1 MYKRMCKD
9 LHKLRLHTRC
19 LLVSEAP
26 VAAVFCSPA
35 MNSLSLTPFS
45 STCNTCTLPKLKPL
59 YTLHHH
65 SYTNVNQKQ
74 RIRQGR
80 CRAELSHEAPFVVA
94 IGACVLNSLAF
105 PLPVSPDDNEDGDS
119 VIDSADARFAV
130 MGIISFIPYFNWMSW
145 VFAWMDTGDKRYALY
160 AIVYLAP
167 YLRSNLSLSPDE
179 SWLPIASILLCI
191 IHIQLEASIK
201 NGDLQSFQLF
211 NRALRNTS
219 SKKDDR
225 ISEQGTRK
233 DEQRLPSAQSRNKI
247 RSWGIPKKPA
257 QQADHLDEEE
267 EEGKKH

>member
-1 MYKRMCKD
+1 EHVRP
-9 LHKLRLHTRC
+9 RSTRPTSPI
-19 LLVSEAP
+19 VQKWGGSSPTPAP
-26 VAAVFCSPA
+26 PPAFESPPFSAPPPPA
-35 MNSLSLTPFS
+35 MNSLSLSPFYS
-45 STCNTCTLPKLKPL
+45 ACNTSTLPKLKPL

-74 RIRQGR
+74 RIRKGR
-80 CRAELSHEAPFVVA
+80 CRAELLHEAPFVVA

-105 PLPVSPDDNEDGDS
+105 PLPVGPDDNEDGNS

-145 VFAWMDTGDKRYALY
+145 VFAWMDTGDKRYAFY
-160 AIVYLAP
+160 AI
-167 YLRSNLSLSPDE
+167 
-179 SWLPIASILLCI
+179 
-191 IHIQLEASIK
+191 LEASIK

-211 NRALRNTS
+211 NGALRNTS
-219 SKKDDR
+219 SKKDAR

-233 DEQRLPSAQSRNKI
+233 DGQRLPSAHDESRNKI

-257 QQADHLDEEE
+257 QQANHLDEEE